1 MDLSQLHGVVCLPGH
16 WSVERHIRRKH
27 SGIGE
32 PISINTH
39 QTRTQM
45 NIPSG
50 WSSFSAPTN
59 TTQFSRE
66 TNKLQRDSNT
76 ITIAII
82 TLRVTIMLEHLIKQ
96 IQKTIL
102 SLLPLQAIL
111 TMKKQEEDSYLDILK
126 IGE

>member
-1 MDLSQLHGVVCLPGH
+1 MELSPTRH

-27 SGIGE
+27 TGIGE

-45 NIPSG
+45 NIQSG

-59 TTQFSRE
+59 TMQFSHE
-66 TNKLQRDSNT
+66 TNKLQRDRQAA

-82 TLRVTIMLEHLIKQ
+82 TLKVTIMLEHLIKQ
-96 IQKTIL
+96 IQKIIL
-102 SLLPLQAIL
+102 SLLPLQVIL
-111 TMKKQEEDSYLDILK
+111 TMKKQEEDSYPDILK
-126 IGE
+126 KGAL